1 MQPEHGTIDAIFIL
15 RQLQAN
21 LAKKKDLYCELVVLE
36 KAWSKEYCLASF
48 EETKCRKE
56 IS

>member
-1 MQPEHGTIDAIFIL
+1 MQPEHRTIDAIFIL